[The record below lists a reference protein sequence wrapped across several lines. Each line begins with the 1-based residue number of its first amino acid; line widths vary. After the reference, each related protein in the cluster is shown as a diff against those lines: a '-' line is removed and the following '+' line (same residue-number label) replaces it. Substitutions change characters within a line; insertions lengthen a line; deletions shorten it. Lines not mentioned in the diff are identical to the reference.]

1 MRTLTATICLTISVL
16 LGSAG
21 VTLGETIEL
30 KKRFNCKEISAK
42 SFSVHGEITNVV
54 MDGEGL
60 DVNVLGSF
68 MTTKYPSLG
77 SKTRFE
83 NVVSLRHKDRNGNEI
98 INSQFVAKHGG
109 MFGTKTVT
117 ITYQE
122 STGNWFMISTEPFAL
137 GKDYPAI
144 RTHFHKCFP
153 KD

>member
-68 MTTKYPSLG
+68 MT
-77 SKTRFE
+77 
-83 NVVSLRHKDRNGNEI
+83 V
-98 INSQFVAKHGG
+98 
-109 MFGTKTVT
+109 
-117 ITYQE
+117 
-122 STGNWFMISTEPFAL
+122 
-137 GKDYPAI
+137 
-144 RTHFHKCFP
+144 
-153 KD
+153 